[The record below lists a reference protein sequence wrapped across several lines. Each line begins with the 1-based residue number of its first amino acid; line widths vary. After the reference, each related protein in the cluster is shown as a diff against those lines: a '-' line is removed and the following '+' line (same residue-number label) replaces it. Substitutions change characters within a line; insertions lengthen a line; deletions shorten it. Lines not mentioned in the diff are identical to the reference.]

1 MLAALNK
8 VQASLPLCSLAQD
21 FLAIKV
27 VIAGLIC
34 TMKVTYQ
41 NLPLNHVLLWRQLTN
56 GISDKLHGNSISH

>member
-1 MLAALNK
+1 MSAALDK
-8 VQASLPLCSLAQD
+8 VQTSLSLCSLARH
-21 FLAIKV
+21 FLAIKAV
-27 VIAGLIC
+27 TAGLIC